1 MSISRAKT
9 QMIKERDR
17 LIGRIDDLKT
27 KREDI
32 DKIEAALKA
41 QIEAIEAALTS
52 LNGETVA

>member
-52 LNGETVA
+52 LNGETAA